1 MKSRCPYA
9 NHDQIT
15 AHILYTLA
23 VVFVS
28 VAGVY
33 AQQASEPAIGLK
45 ADRVLQDMSDYLARS
60 DRFGVAAPKA
70 RARCVGRSRLQ
81 RTDRFT
87 FAGVCIGVVAAPAFL
102 IVGRSPTSYVTNR
115 APPTRAK

>member
-1 MKSRCPYA
+1 MISRCPYA
-9 NHDQIT
+9 NHDQVT

-60 DRFGVAAPKA
+60 DRFGVAAQESYDEFLDPGYRVQLSTSA
-70 RARCVGRSRLQ
+70 EASMSTGVWSR
-81 RTDRFT
+81 
-87 FAGVCIGVVAAPAFL
+87 
-102 IVGRSPTSYVTNR
+102 
-115 APPTRAK
+115 